1 MNTPENITDLKKDEI
16 FVFGSN
22 SLGRHYSGAA
32 GIAHQKFGA
41 VWGKGVGHFGQTY
54 AIPTL
59 QFPSTETGEAVKMS
73 LDDIDTHVQDFLDY
87 AWKNP
92 SLTFYVT
99 KLGCG
104 IAGFKIEEIAPLFYD
119 AIQLKNVILPK
130 EFEDFNNI
138 KITID

>member
-1 MNTPENITDLKKDEI
+1 MNTPEVITHLEPYEV

-22 SLGRHYSGAA
+22 SEGKHSGGAA
-32 GIAHQKFGA
+32 KIAHQKFGA
-41 VWGKGVGHFGQTY
+41 VWGEGVGHFGQTY

-87 AWKNP
+87 AWWNP

-104 IAGFKIEEIAPLFYD
+104 IAGFKVEEIAPLFHD
-119 AIQLKNVILPK
+119 ALLIQNIILPK